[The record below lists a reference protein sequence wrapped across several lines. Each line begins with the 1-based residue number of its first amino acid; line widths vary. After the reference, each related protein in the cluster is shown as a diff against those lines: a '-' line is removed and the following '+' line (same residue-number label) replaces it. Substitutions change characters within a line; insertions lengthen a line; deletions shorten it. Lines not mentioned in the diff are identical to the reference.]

1 MADEE
6 LKRVVLES
14 TATRDR
20 AEALLEGLMRAKE
33 ETERERERLNRR
45 DQIKE
50 LTGESS
56 IESAISST
64 KRMIETL
71 NKTIREAKGQ
81 LTEVTT
87 VRTAAHAAKTG

>member
-6 LKRVVLES
+6 LKRIVLET

-20 AEALLEGLMRAKE
+20 AEALLEGLLRAKE

-50 LTGESS
+50 LTGASS
-56 IESAISST
+56 IETAISST
-64 KRMIETL
+64 KHMIETL
-71 NKTIREAKGQ
+71 NMTIRETKNQ
-81 LTEVTT
+81 LTQVTT
-87 VRTAAHAAKTG
+87 VGAALHVAKSR